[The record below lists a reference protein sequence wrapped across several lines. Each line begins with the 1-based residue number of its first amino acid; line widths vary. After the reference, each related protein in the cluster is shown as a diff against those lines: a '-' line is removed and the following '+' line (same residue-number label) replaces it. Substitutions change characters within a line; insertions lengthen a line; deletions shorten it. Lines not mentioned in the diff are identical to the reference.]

1 MPKTWS
7 RCAALATLF
16 LLVLGAP
23 LVDASSASATT
34 ASSPGRHGSGHHAR
48 RYVALGDSYSSGEGS
63 GRYYRRTDTAANA
76 CHRSPLAYAPLLD
89 QSRRSLRLTD
99 FVACSGATT
108 HDLYA
113 PNHSYAG
120 EPAQLTA
127 LTTRTKVVT
136 LTIGGNDLGFTEIVG
151 ACLQT
156 AVDQRFRCS
165 ENPLL
170 TGAVAA
176 RTAALA
182 GLATVPDAQGFP
194 ITAVGQVLADIA
206 ARAPR
211 AKIYLA
217 GYPELFGSD
226 ADDYTRDPSAPSGS
240 SCVLNAGVAA
250 RIDYADAQWFLRS
263 TRTVNAVFAQAVQQA
278 RAAGVRA
285 TYVAPSTF
293 DGHGLCD
300 EYRSYIQPLVIT
312 GGQIQPESLHPTVA
326 GQAKGYARAFRHA
339 GL

>member
-1 MPKTWS
+1 MSKTWS
-7 RCAALATLF
+7 RRAALAALF

-23 LVDASSASATT
+23 LANASSASAAATG
-34 ASSPGRHGSGHHAR
+34 SNGRHGSGHHAR
-48 RYVALGDSYSSGEGS
+48 GYVAMGDSYSSGEGT
-63 GRYYRRTDTAANA
+63 GRYYRRTDTATNA
-76 CHRSPLAYAPLLD
+76 CHRSPVAYAPLLD
-89 QSRRSLRLTD
+89 RSRRSLKLTG

-113 PNHSYAG
+113 PNHSYPD
-120 EPAQLTA
+120 EPAQLSA
-127 LTTRTKVVT
+127 LSTRTRMVS
-136 LTIGGNDLGFTEIVG
+136 LTIGGNDLGFTQVVG

-156 AVDQRFRCS
+156 AVDQRFGCS
-165 ENPLL
+165 QNPLL

-182 GLATVPDAQGFP
+182 GRATVPDAQGFP
-194 ITAVGQVLADIA
+194 ITAIGQVLADIA
-206 ARAPR
+206 DRAPH

-226 ADDYTRDPSAPSGS
+226 AAHYTRDPSAPSGS
-240 SCVLNAGVAA
+240 SCVLNASVGA

-278 RAAGVRA
+278 RSGGVRA
-285 TYVAPSTF
+285 TYVSPSTF

-300 EYRSYIQPLVIT
+300 EHRSYIQPLVIT
-312 GGQIQPESLHPTVA
+312 NGQIQPESLHPTVA